1 MKDVFQA
8 LIDSLQSLALLK
20 PRPDAFSVPLTTHV
34 TIYGIYILSL
44 AGLERAWTEG
54 PRTFDASGIAS
65 ALAALCISLALL
77 SLLPLRSRGAA
88 PERIVLGSVAV
99 SIPMLALAAVY
110 GYLLRRLA
118 GISPANIDIEDSL
131 LPLAAFLVLVVWG
144 CLVLFRL
151 IYGMV
156 SRQRALLAF
165 AGMFLVLISPFIL
178 PNTGIIK
185 GRDDEDTQ
193 FSLLQVVVDALRR
206 APEVSVASQAPAGP
220 PIDGEALMMRQHALV
235 AKSISDL
242 QPARQGQA
250 ELYFVGFAS
259 YSQQDVFRREVA
271 AVKELF
277 DERFGTSGRSI
288 ILQNHRESIDDVPLA
303 SVSNLETVL
312 REIGGRMNV
321 ERDVLVL
328 FVTSHGFGDVIS
340 VSMEGVRLNN
350 LTPPRLVNA
359 LAQSGIKNRVLVLSA
374 CYSGSFVSDLS
385 DDNTLILTAA
395 RSDRTS
401 FGCSNEREWTFF
413 GDAYFN
419 HALRKERS
427 FIRAYE
433 RARVLI
439 ESWEKAQGLTASEP
453 QMFVGA
459 AIRDKIDAILAARVT
474 TVN

>member
-8 LIDSLQSLALLK
+8 LIAGFRSLVLLK
-20 PRPDAFSVPLTTHV
+20 PRPDAFSAPLTTHV
-34 TIYGIYILSL
+34 TIYGIYLLTL

-54 PRTFDASGIAS
+54 PRTFDAVGIAS
-65 ALAALCISLALL
+65 AIAALCISLALL
-77 SLLPLRSRGAA
+77 CLLPLRSRGAA

-99 SIPMLALAAVY
+99 GIPMLVLAAVC
-110 GYLLRRLA
+110 GYLLRRLT
-118 GISPANIDIEDSL
+118 GISPANIDTEVSL
-131 LPLAAFLVLVVWG
+131 LPLIILVVLVVWG

-151 IYGMV
+151 IYGMA

-165 AGMFLVLISPFIL
+165 AGTFLIIVSSFIL
-178 PNTGIIK
+178 PNAGIIR

-193 FSLLQVVVDALRR
+193 FSLLQLAVDALRR
-206 APEVSVASQAPAGP
+206 APEVSASSQAPAGA
-220 PIDGEALMMRQHALV
+220 PIDGEALMMRQHALLARSV
-235 AKSISDL
+235 SEL

-250 ELYFVGFAS
+250 EIYFVGFAP
-259 YSQQDVFRREVA
+259 YSQQDVFKREVA
-271 AVKELF
+271 AVTELF
-277 DERFGTSGRSI
+277 DARFGTSGRSI
-288 ILQNHRESIDDVPLA
+288 ILQNHRESIGDTPLA

-312 REIGGRMNV
+312 REIGRRMNV

-350 LTPPRLVNA
+350 LTPSRLVNA

-374 CYSGSFVSDLS
+374 CYSGSFVDQLS

-395 RSDRTS
+395 RADRTS

-419 HALRKERS
+419 HALRRERS
-427 FIRAYE
+427 FITAYE

-459 AIRDKIDAILAARVT
+459 AIRDKIDAILAARLA